1 MSRLYKLQQHLI
13 NLQVEDKLCFE
24 ECDWERLNAI
34 RLAIDDTNDQIAKEQ
49 TITWKQNAPYNS
61 QFLGA
66 QPARAGEDY

>member
-1 MSRLYKLQQHLI
+1 MSKLYKLQQHLM

-24 ECDWERLNAI
+24 EGDWERLDRI

-49 TITWKQNAPYNS
+49 AVTWRHNAPYNS

-66 QPARAGEDY
+66 QPARAGKDY

>member
-1 MSRLYKLQQHLI
+1 MSKLYKLQQHLM

-24 ECDWERLNAI
+24 EGDWERLDRI

-49 TITWKQNAPYNS
+49 AVTWRHNAPYNS

-66 QPARAGEDY
+66 QPARAGQDY